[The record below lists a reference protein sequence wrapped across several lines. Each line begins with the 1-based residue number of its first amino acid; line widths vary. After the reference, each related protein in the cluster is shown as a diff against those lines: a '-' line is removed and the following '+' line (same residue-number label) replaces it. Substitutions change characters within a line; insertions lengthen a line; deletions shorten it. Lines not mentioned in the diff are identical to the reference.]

1 MMVVMVMLMRV
12 QQEPEDLVLY
22 SGSSLK
28 VSCSITGTSNPD
40 LFWYRWNET
49 AGFVL
54 VFTSRGAGLMDPT
67 SHGRFKSIRSTD
79 LQMVLECDGW
89 NETAGFT
96 LVFTSAYTGKVDP
109 PSYGQFKSHR
119 RKDLQIILGSDG
131 VSEIESAVWY
141 CAARAHSAP
150 ASQDL
155 SGKKHD
161 CVLCLISESS
171 GMRIMIQQEAKKKP
185 SVLSVQSVRDVVLL
199 FVPVM

>member
-1 MMVVMVMLMRV
+1 MRV

-79 LQMVLECDGW
+79 LQMVLECDGRILTSGQQVIEVHQEPEMLILSPGSSLKITCSVSGTENPYLYWYQW

-150 ASQDL
+150 A
-155 SGKKHD
+155 
-161 CVLCLISESS
+161 
-171 GMRIMIQQEAKKKP
+171 
-185 SVLSVQSVRDVVLL
+185 
-199 FVPVM
+199 